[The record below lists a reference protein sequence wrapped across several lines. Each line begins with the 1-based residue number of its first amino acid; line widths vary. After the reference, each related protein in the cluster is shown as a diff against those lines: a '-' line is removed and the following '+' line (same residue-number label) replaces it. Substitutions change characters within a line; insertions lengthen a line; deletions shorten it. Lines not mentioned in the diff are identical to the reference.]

1 MTQIFIVSGTSWTV
15 PADWNSAGSTIE
27 TIGAGGGG
35 ETANEGYAGSGG
47 GGGGYSRITN
57 LSLTAGSGVT
67 LQIGTGGAAGSTGGD
82 TWFNGTAFAISSVA
96 AKGGGG
102 GANDLGGAGGTAAN
116 AIGTVKYDGGSGG
129 MKNANPYGGAGGGGA
144 AGPNGAGA
152 GGAGTTIGSDYGG
165 GGGGGNGG
173 GLSTAGSSPTGAA
186 GGNGGAAMDGTAGG
200 SGGSGGGAAGGD
212 GSHGSGG
219 GGGGGNSGAGGGNGG
234 NGDEWA
240 SVYGS
245 GGGGGGGG
253 GAFVSASGGTGGL
266 YGGGGGGSG
275 YAAGGFASG
284 GSGAQ
289 GLIVVTYTPMA
300 GATITA
306 ESWSALEAQETA
318 HTDQTTAIE
327 SGLTAACDSQ
337 PQAEAGSNIFRSGA
351 VSIEN
356 PHLAAGE
363 LKFLA
368 EWVGAVA
375 ITADVLARLEAG
387 GRAAVAAIVPLEP
400 ASRALR
406 EVASFSEW
414 DTMQQANAW
423 SAVEQVTAVQSD
435 GEPLLECVLQLIGDR
450 QPGLEWADPPGLLL
464 VSVGRLL
471 SPPGRIRILASPS
484 SAHPFRGQ

>member
-1 MTQIFIVSGTSWTV
+1 MPRART
-15 PADWNSAGSTIE
+15 ARARAGLE
-27 TIGAGGGG
+27 RPLGA
-35 ETANEGYAGSGG
+35 
-47 GGGGYSRITN
+47 IT
-57 LSLTAGSGVT
+57 
-67 LQIGTGGAAGSTGGD
+67 
-82 TWFNGTAFAISSVA
+82 
-96 AKGGGG
+96 
-102 GANDLGGAGGTAAN
+102 
-116 AIGTVKYDGGSGG
+116 
-129 MKNANPYGGAGGGGA
+129 
-144 AGPNGAGA
+144 
-152 GGAGTTIGSDYGG
+152 G

-186 GGNGGAAMDGTAGG
+186 GGNGGDAMDGTAGG
-200 SGGSGGGAAGGD
+200 SGCSGGAAGGD

-423 SAVEQVTAVQSD
+423 SAVEQVTA
-435 GEPLLECVLQLIGDR
+435 GAER
-450 QPGLEWADPPGLLL
+450 W
-464 VSVGRLL
+464 
-471 SPPGRIRILASPS
+471 
-484 SAHPFRGQ
+484 

>member
-1 MTQIFIVSGTSWTV
+1 MTQIFIVSGTSWMV

-35 ETANEGYAGSGG
+35 ETANEGHAGSGG

-67 LQIGTGGAAGSTGGD
+67 LQVGTGGAAGSAGGD

-102 GANDLGGAGGTAAN
+102 GADDLGGAGGAATSG
-116 AIGTVKYDGGSGG
+116 IGTVKYDGGSGG
-129 MKNANPYGGAGGGGA
+129 TNNANPYGGAGGGGA

-152 GGAGTTIGSDYGG
+152 GGVGSTIGSDYGG

-173 GLSTAGSSPTGAA
+173 GLSTAGSSPSGAA
-186 GGNGGAAMDGTAGG
+186 GGNGGAAADGTG
-200 SGGSGGGAAGGD
+200 GGSGGGTAGGN

-234 NGDEWA
+234 NGNEWPSA
-240 SVYGS
+240 YGS
-245 GGGGGGGG
+245 GGGGGGG
-253 GAFVSASGGTGGL
+253 GAFVSAPGGTGGL

-275 YAAGGFASG
+275 YAAGGFAAG

-289 GLIVVTYTPMA
+289 GLIVVTYTPTV

-306 ESWSALEAQETA
+306 ESWNALEAQETA
-318 HTDQTTAIE
+318 RTDQTTAIE
-327 SGLTAACDSQ
+327 SGLTVPCDSQ
-337 PQAEAGSNIFRSGA
+337 PQAEAGSNLFRSAA
-351 VSIEN
+351 VSIEF
-356 PHLAAGE
+356 PHLTAGD
-363 LKFLA
+363 LRFLA

-375 ITADVLARLEAG
+375 ITADVLARLEVGA
-387 GRAAVAAIVPLEP
+387 RPSVAATAPLEP

-406 EVASFSEW
+406 EVTGFGEW
-414 DTMQQANAW
+414 DTMRAANAW
-423 SAVEQVTAVQSD
+423 PTVEQLMAVQSNGD
-435 GEPLLECVLQLIGDR
+435 PLLECMLQFIGDR
-450 QPGLEWADPPGLLL
+450 QPCLEWADPPGLLL
-464 VSVGRLL
+464 VSAERLL
-471 SPPGRIRILASPS
+471 CPPGRIRILAGPS
-484 SAHPFRGQ
+484 SAHPLRGQ

>member
-1 MTQIFIVSGTSWTV
+1 MV

-35 ETANEGYAGSGG
+35 ETANEGHAGSGG

-67 LQIGTGGAAGSTGGD
+67 LQVGTGGAAGSAGGD

-102 GANDLGGAGGTAAN
+102 GADDLGGAGGAATSG
-116 AIGTVKYDGGSGG
+116 IGTVKYDGGSGG
-129 MKNANPYGGAGGGGA
+129 TNNANPYGGAGGGGA

-152 GGAGTTIGSDYGG
+152 GGVGSTIGSDYGG

-173 GLSTAGSSPTGAA
+173 GLSTAGSSPSGAA
-186 GGNGGAAMDGTAGG
+186 GGNGGAAADGTG
-200 SGGSGGGAAGGD
+200 GGSGGGTAGGN

-234 NGDEWA
+234 NGNEWPSA
-240 SVYGS
+240 YGS
-245 GGGGGGGG
+245 GGGGGGG
-253 GAFVSASGGTGGL
+253 GAFVSAPGGTGGL

-275 YAAGGFASG
+275 YAAGGFAAG

-289 GLIVVTYTPMA
+289 GLIVVTYTPTV

-306 ESWSALEAQETA
+306 ESWNALEAQETA
-318 HTDQTTAIE
+318 RTDQTTAIE
-327 SGLTAACDSQ
+327 SGLTVPCDSQ
-337 PQAEAGSNIFRSGA
+337 PQAEAGSNLFRSAA
-351 VSIEN
+351 VSIEF
-356 PHLAAGE
+356 PHLTAGD
-363 LKFLA
+363 LRFLA

-375 ITADVLARLEAG
+375 ITADVLARLEVGA
-387 GRAAVAAIVPLEP
+387 RPSVAATAPLEP

-406 EVASFSEW
+406 EVTGFGEW
-414 DTMQQANAW
+414 DTMRAANAW
-423 SAVEQVTAVQSD
+423 PTVEQLMAVQSNGD
-435 GEPLLECVLQLIGDR
+435 PLLECMLQFIGDR
-450 QPGLEWADPPGLLL
+450 QPCLEWADPPGLLL
-464 VSVGRLL
+464 VSAERLL
-471 SPPGRIRILASPS
+471 CPPGRIRILAGPS
-484 SAHPFRGQ
+484 SAHPLRGQ

>member
-1 MTQIFIVSGTSWTV
+1 VTQIFIVSGTSWMV

-35 ETANEGYAGSGG
+35 ETANEGHAGSGG

-67 LQIGTGGAAGSTGGD
+67 LRVGTGGAAGSAGGD

-102 GANDLGGAGGTAAN
+102 GADDLGGAGGAATSG
-116 AIGTVKYDGGSGG
+116 IGTVKYDGGSGG
-129 MKNANPYGGAGGGGA
+129 TNNANPYGGAGGGGA

-152 GGAGTTIGSDYGG
+152 GGVGSTIGSDYGG

-173 GLSTAGSSPTGAA
+173 GLSTAGSSPSGAA
-186 GGNGGAAMDGTAGG
+186 GGNGGAAADGTGGG
-200 SGGSGGGAAGGD
+200 SGGSGGGTAGGN

-234 NGDEWA
+234 NGNEWPSA
-240 SVYGS
+240 YGS
-245 GGGGGGGG
+245 GGGGGGG
-253 GAFVSASGGTGGL
+253 GAFVSAPGGTGGL

-275 YAAGGFASG
+275 YAAGGFAAG

-289 GLIVVTYTPMA
+289 GLIVVTYTPTV

-306 ESWSALEAQETA
+306 ESWNALEAQETA
-318 HTDQTTAIE
+318 RTDQTTAIE
-327 SGLTAACDSQ
+327 SGLTVPCDSQ
-337 PQAEAGSNIFRSGA
+337 PQAEAGSNLFRSAA
-351 VSIEN
+351 VSIEF
-356 PHLAAGE
+356 PHLTAGD
-363 LKFLA
+363 LRFLA

-375 ITADVLARLEAG
+375 ITADVLARLEVGA
-387 GRAAVAAIVPLEP
+387 RPSVAATAPLEP

-406 EVASFSEW
+406 EVTGFGEW
-414 DTMQQANAW
+414 DTMRAANAW
-423 SAVEQVTAVQSD
+423 PTVEQLMAVQSNGD
-435 GEPLLECVLQLIGDR
+435 PLLECMLQFIGDR
-450 QPGLEWADPPGLLL
+450 QPCLEWADPPGLLL
-464 VSVGRLL
+464 VSAERLL
-471 SPPGRIRILASPS
+471 CPPGRIRILAGPS
-484 SAHPFRGQ
+484 SAHPLRGQ